1 MAERRRISLL
11 ECAIAASLGVVP
23 VLLAVIALV
32 AVVRPAD
39 PDGVDAQGRSD
50 RYVSVRRVAALQ
62 TFERAIVERGTFVA
76 TRADA
81 LGVLAGVP
89 ACRKEWGGPAPLA
102 RWLRELAGARAE
114 ASAAEQ
120 IAAQMNE
127 IDAALLRFSSRANAR
142 VEHRVGLDPVRWF
155 AAAVD
160 ALATPVEAADAPGR
174 RFQVRCADLV
184 AALET
189 LHRSDSAILETLAW
203 RGTEGKATLA
213 RWRAEQE
220 VQITAREVTR
230 RNPWGGVPGCI
241 YLGGESDAG
250 PSYFLAPPRSAQQR
264 VCAMAAVRSVAVA
277 ASGAAPVAIAGE
289 PGADAAVDDPR
300 WSVPPSLFTLLSPL
314 EPLRQPAGA
323 LYRAYAGNEDIAARV
338 HAGRIGSRNHVVLD
352 GAPVDVGY
360 SIDVTID
367 PALQALAQKTAA
379 CYTGRQDVCRVLGI
393 RRAEDRDGAIG
404 QQLLEGAMVRMAAVA
419 VIDIPSGRIEA
430 LAGALS
436 PCARQEV
443 DGPGRDPGCDARLP
457 YRVQYRA
464 DALLNP
470 AVYHSAMPASTIKPI
485 MATAFLGD
493 GERGRKLVA
502 SERAAMQHEGTPSA
516 QSLRGQLM
524 RSDSARFLDRMF
536 CFDQN
541 FVACQRPWSVQA
553 AAHAF
558 GWNANCDEARISC
571 GNADLLFGAPLV
583 ANDERDWNAPGPTPI
598 AYGRLLSEP
607 AGKAVGA
614 AMHLMPPM
622 PLDPG
627 IVRRCALGA
636 DGRRGSED
644 DWEKCKGGAVVDVVA
659 EGWGQGHA
667 RATVL
672 GVAGMMATLAAAANG
687 SARVPRPHLV
697 AAIHGVAGAS
707 AESFASAAARWS
719 EPQTMPPPLARDAAE
734 VILSGLSFSHRAG
747 TARTACEQVF
757 DAKRCRDIDWLA
769 GKTGTPSFPSDGLT
783 LDAIVRLCRPGA
795 PPSAEAK
802 RGACSSL
809 KPYKWY
815 VAAFRSDRAKDGPW
829 TKAIAVLTERNWLR
843 ASGRIHGTG
852 DHGPNPSA
860 EIAMQIVGRTTGAIE
875 SVGGSP

>member
-23 VLLAVIALV
+23 VLLGVIALV

-220 VQITAREVTR
+220 MQITAREVTR

-379 CYTGRQDVCRVLGI
+379 CYTGRHDVCRALGI

-419 VIDIPSGRIEA
+419 VIDIASGPHRGARRCA
-430 LAGALS
+430 LAVRAPGSRRPRPRSGLRCALAVS
-436 PCARQEV
+436 GPVPRRCAPQSGGLPLGDAGV
-443 DGPGRDPGCDARLP
+443 DD
-457 YRVQYRA
+457 QA
-464 DALLNP
+464 D
-470 AVYHSAMPASTIKPI
+470 HGD
-485 MATAFLGD
+485 AFLGD

-502 SERAAMQHEGTPSA
+502 SERAAMQHEGTP
-516 QSLRGQLM
+516 G
-524 RSDSARFLDRMF
+524 
-536 CFDQN
+536 
-541 FVACQRPWSVQA
+541 
-553 AAHAF
+553 
-558 GWNANCDEARISC
+558 
-571 GNADLLFGAPLV
+571 
-583 ANDERDWNAPGPTPI
+583 
-598 AYGRLLSEP
+598 
-607 AGKAVGA
+607 GKACA
-614 AMHLMPPM
+614 A
-622 PLDPG
+622 
-627 IVRRCALGA
+627 
-636 DGRRGSED
+636 S
-644 DWEKCKGGAVVDVVA
+644 
-659 EGWGQGHA
+659 
-667 RATVL
+667 
-672 GVAGMMATLAAAANG
+672 
-687 SARVPRPHLV
+687 
-697 AAIHGVAGAS
+697 
-707 AESFASAAARWS
+707 
-719 EPQTMPPPLARDAAE
+719 
-734 VILSGLSFSHRAG
+734 
-747 TARTACEQVF
+747 
-757 DAKRCRDIDWLA
+757 
-769 GKTGTPSFPSDGLT
+769 
-783 LDAIVRLCRPGA
+783 
-795 PPSAEAK
+795 
-802 RGACSSL
+802 
-809 KPYKWY
+809 
-815 VAAFRSDRAKDGPW
+815 
-829 TKAIAVLTERNWLR
+829 
-843 ASGRIHGTG
+843 
-852 DHGPNPSA
+852 
-860 EIAMQIVGRTTGAIE
+860 
-875 SVGGSP
+875 